1 MKILNPLKL
10 ALRNLEIPVLDLGQR
25 YSEDGFIDFITVEDM
40 SSPIMKGEDI
50 YGRPFVA
57 VKLQTKHTI
66 SGETAEMVGTFFQR
80 YDNDFHTWAYASCY
94 NPSLL
99 YYNSRV
105 YSFHYDFLQK
115 RFEALL
121 AGQVL
126 RSFKDEIEDFVN
138 GTGDVEVSLEQ
149 IAKTEKKI
157 KTVHWD

>member
-10 ALRNLEIPVLDLGQR
+10 ALRNLEIPVLDLGSR
-25 YSEDGFIDFITVEDM
+25 HSEDGFIDFITVEDM
-40 SSPIMKGEDI
+40 SSPVMKGEDI

-149 IAKTEKKI
+149 ITKTEKKI
-157 KTVHWD
+157 KKVHWD